1 MSDSFCANND
11 RSLEEEFRYY
21 AEAFAWATVFN
32 ELVRLAAQKGETVS
46 EWVAALEGVALALLV
61 KGDIYKFLTT
71 VFGMTAEEVGKT
83 LTTNIRNF
91 NAKKTA
97 ETFAVVYKQLEDT
110 GTAAHRVAPKIL
122 YPILEGISLEE
133 DEYLKEKWTK
143 LLTSSIAKG
152 EIHPSY
158 ISILSDLSSLDAK
171 VLQAISDGE
180 KTASRYSVGE
190 HIILENLAEQLK
202 IKEITEKIREHLEL
216 TPEEI
221 KKRENSLLLI
231 RESIDNLKR
240 LNLVRAGLHRQLGL
254 ATLTARDS
262 GDLVRVREDNTSL
275 GLSDLGVRFL
285 KAAS

>member
-158 ISILSDLSSLDAK
+158 I
-171 VLQAISDGE
+171 
-180 KTASRYSVGE
+180 
-190 HIILENLAEQLK
+190 ILENLAEQLK